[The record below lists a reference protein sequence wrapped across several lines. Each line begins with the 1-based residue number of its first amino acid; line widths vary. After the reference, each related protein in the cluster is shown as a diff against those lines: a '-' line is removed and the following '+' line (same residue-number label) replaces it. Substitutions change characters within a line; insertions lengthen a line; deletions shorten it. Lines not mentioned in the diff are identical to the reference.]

1 MLHGDAVEVGKT
13 LEVAATLNSFDNN
26 NNNNDQMKSIEGRV
40 NSSKQELNIAEVG
53 CKKRYKK

>member
-1 MLHGDAVEVGKT
+1 LLHGDAVEVGKT
-13 LEVAATLNSFDNN
+13 LEVAASLNSFD

>member
-13 LEVAATLNSFDNN
+13 LEVAASLNSFD

>member
-1 MLHGDAVEVGKT
+1 LLHGDAVEVGKT
-13 LEVAATLNSFDNN
+13 LEVSATLNSFD

>member
-1 MLHGDAVEVGKT
+1 LLHGDAVEVGKT
-13 LEVAATLNSFDNN
+13 LEVAATLNSFD